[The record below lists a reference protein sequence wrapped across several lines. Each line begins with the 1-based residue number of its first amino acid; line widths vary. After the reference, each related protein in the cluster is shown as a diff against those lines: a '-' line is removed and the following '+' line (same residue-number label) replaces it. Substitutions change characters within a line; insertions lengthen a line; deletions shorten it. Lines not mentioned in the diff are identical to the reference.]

1 MAPYQSL
8 IEYCWPK
15 YEKVAKDIGNPF
27 HFPTTQYTTPFDLSG
42 LGGAGFFPLDC
53 QFELPLQEDNIL
65 LDAVPLMECLP
76 TDPLYTALDFKSM
89 GPNIIQDDI
98 FYDDHHGN
106 SLGVY
111 QDVFVGD
118 GQNNENVLGEERRI
132 IKRCRSSE
140 EKSSSASKALS
151 REIISQYFY
160 MPITQA
166 AKELNELGKEE
177 GEENESKLK
186 DAIELLEREKRLM
199 EELPD
204 MQLEDNTKRLRQA
217 CFKANYK
224 KRRLMGMME
233 NSKAPSLICSNPANS
248 TTYGNGDNDDDQE
261 ELRSLLSDS
270 FSSTDMAF
278 DFN

>member
-1 MAPYQSL
+1 
-8 IEYCWPK
+8 
-15 YEKVAKDIGNPF
+15 
-27 HFPTTQYTTPFDLSG
+27 
-42 LGGAGFFPLDC
+42 
-53 QFELPLQEDNIL
+53 
-65 LDAVPLMECLP
+65 
-76 TDPLYTALDFKSM
+76 M
-89 GPNIIQDDI
+89 G
-98 FYDDHHGN
+98 
-106 SLGVY
+106 
-111 QDVFVGD
+111 
-118 GQNNENVLGEERRI
+118 
-132 IKRCRSSE
+132 
-140 EKSSSASKALS
+140 
-151 REIISQYFY
+151 YF
-160 MPITQA
+160 Q
-166 AKELNELGKEE
+166 ELGKEE